1 MLTSLVVTLTDIRLL
16 ALVTDE
22 EGLLHNNHQGF
33 PRSQKLSVTSS
44 EYDPAWWFMCLLT
57 KLKLAWPF
65 KTIEE
70 SKFQV
75 QQS

>member
-1 MLTSLVVTLTDIRLL
+1 MLTFLVVTLTDIRLL

-22 EGLLHNNHQGF
+22 EDLYNNHQGF
-33 PRSQKLSVTSS
+33 PWDQKFSVTSS
-44 EYDPAWWFMCLLT
+44 EHDPAWWFMCLLT
-57 KLKLAWPF
+57 KLKLAWPC

>member
-22 EGLLHNNHQGF
+22 EGLHNNHQSF
-33 PRSQKLSVTSS
+33 PRNQKLGVTSS

-57 KLKLAWPF
+57 KLKLAWPY
-65 KTIEE
+65 KAIEE
-70 SKFQV
+70 S
-75 QQS
+75 